1 MPELLNPNEIA
12 SQLKSLPGWTGDDRQ
27 IEKTFQ
33 LKDFK
38 GALDLL
44 NQVGEIAEEMD
55 HHPDLFLHSWNKLKI
70 VIATHSAG
78 GVTTNDV
85 SLAQKIE
92 EIAGK

>member
-1 MPELLNPNEIA
+1 MPELLNPEEIS
-12 SQLKSLPGWTGDDRQ
+12 SQLKTLPGWSGNDRQ

-38 GALDLL
+38 AALDLL
-44 NQVGEIAEEMD
+44 NHIGDIAEEMD

-70 VIATHSAG
+70 TISTHSAG
-78 GVTTNDV
+78 GVTSNDA
-85 SLAQKIE
+85 SLARKIE